1 MLVRLVHFQKAPTP
15 MLVTLSG
22 IVMLVR
28 LVQSAKAPPPMVVT
42 PSPIVMLV
50 RLVQSW
56 KAASPILVTGLP
68 SILAGMIRSPDAF
81 SSQLVIVTVSPSIS
95 YFQLGLT
102 DTASGGLA
110 SEAVSLREPSEG
122 ASEAA
127 SSGESLEG
135 AMLLF
140 SPSHP
145 MRKLK
150 AKSEIKCFMLITNY

>member
-1 MLVRLVHFQKAPTP
+1 
-15 MLVTLSG
+15 
-22 IVMLVR
+22 MLVR
-28 LVQSAKAPPPMVVT
+28 LVQSLKA
-42 PSPIVMLV
+42 S
-50 RLVQSW
+50 
-56 KAASPILVTGLP
+56 SPILVTGFP
-68 SILAGMIRSPDAF
+68 SMIAGIISSPDA
-81 SSQLVIVTVSPSIS
+81 SSAQLVIVTVSPSIS
-95 YFQLGLT
+95 YFKLGLT

-122 ASEAA
+122 ASVAA

-135 AMLLF
+135 ATLLF